1 MFLVNTNVWLWSLLY
16 DLPEPERSK
25 FRPPANKTT
34 EEVWQET
41 TEFLMEAWEHLFIT
55 DFGFYSLGIFLF
67 RVGRHDLFVKLTE
80 QLKGKM
86 VRLGSDDFG
95 RIAKVAQQFFGLDF
109 DDAYQYVAAEKHNL
123 VIVSFDSDFDRT
135 ERGRLTPD
143 QALERIRRR
152 R

>member
-1 MFLVNTNVWLWSLLY
+1 
-16 DLPEPERSK
+16 
-25 FRPPANKTT
+25 
-34 EEVWQET
+34 
-41 TEFLMEAWEHLFIT
+41 
-55 DFGFYSLGIFLF
+55 
-67 RVGRHDLFVKLTE
+67 LFVKLTE

-95 RIAKVAQQFFGLDF
+95 RIAKVAQQFRLDF